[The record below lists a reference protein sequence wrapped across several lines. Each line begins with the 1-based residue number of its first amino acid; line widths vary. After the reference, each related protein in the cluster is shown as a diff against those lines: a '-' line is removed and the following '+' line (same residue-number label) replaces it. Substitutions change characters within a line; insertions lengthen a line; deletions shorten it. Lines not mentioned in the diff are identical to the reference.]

1 MRSITELEAL
11 PVCFGTCAGVSGGV
25 AIRAKWIQIRTYESL
40 GSKLPDEL
48 AAWKANVTNKIG
60 SRLAEWKARLLQN
73 LGDDGVLGRRLRFG
87 QTQEE
92 ARAAILSEWKARLL
106 QNLGDDGV
114 LGRRLRLGQTQE
126 EARRGSHGGQVPE
139 CCGCLTEAARLA
151 EAADAR
157 VGPPQGR

>member
-73 LGDDGVLGRRLRFG
+73 LGDDGVLGRRLC
-87 QTQEE
+87 
-92 ARAAILSEWKARLL
+92 
-106 QNLGDDGV
+106 
-114 LGRRLRLGQTQE
+114 LGQTQDD
-126 EARRGSHGGQVPE
+126 AQ
-139 CCGCLTEAARLA
+139 AAIMQMTAAELKAYPRL
-151 EAADAR
+151 
-157 VGPPQGR
+157 